1 MTPGPTEYSSA
12 SGAVARLV
20 AGPKG
25 CDGLEHAA
33 AGRTLRLTSA
43 VDPAAEDRA
52 LVDRLSPDPGAGVIC
67 FGLGLGYHLEEL
79 ARRLAPET
87 PLWVLESRP
96 ELADCALASRDLSA
110 LFKRPGFR
118 LFIGPFAKAP
128 WAEGET
134 PPAQALWRPAAWK
147 HFRDE
152 YPELPSLRPVAKPR
166 PAFRR
171 LLMFQCG
178 YFLGREL
185 VNAARELGLTV
196 ATWSFQSGPFGRQGD
211 FKALLRLIRDFRP
224 DLALT
229 INHLGFDDEGLLDDA
244 LERLGLP
251 TASWFVDSPIF
262 ILGQTRPGSTVRAFS
277 WDSGYL
283 PWLRSHGFRQASYL
297 PLATDPSFFSAPAGP
312 WKISRRISFVGDSL
326 TAATDKYLGKAG
338 FTAEGAI
345 RADFLKAADGL
356 AASFLAGPELLP
368 ETAPLQTLAAQ
379 FGLAGDEANHNN
391 LAGLV
396 TWRASRLWRLAVLQA
411 MEPADLTVAG
421 DQSWAGL
428 LPLKAGQLR
437 PTVDYYTG
445 LAPFYRSSLVNLNIT
460 SAQMKTG
467 LNQRVFDAP
476 AAGGFLLTDDRAQL
490 ADLFEP
496 GREVITYGQPAEARE
511 LADWYVAHQ
520 TAGAEIARAARRRIE
535 AEHLYRHRLA
545 ALLTEMGH

>member
-1 MTPGPTEYSSA
+1 
-12 SGAVARLV
+12 VARLV

-25 CDGLEHAA
+25 YNGLEYTE

-52 LVDRLSPDPGAGVIC
+52 LVSRLNPNPEVGVIC

-79 ARRLAPET
+79 ARRLAPES

-96 ELADCALASRDLSA
+96 ELADCALAGRDLSA

-152 YPELPSLRPVAKPR
+152 YPKIPAPRPEAKPR
-166 PAFRR
+166 PALRR

-196 ATWSFQSGPFGRQGD
+196 ATWSFQSGPFARPGD
-211 FKALLRLIRDFRP
+211 FKALLRLIGDFRP

-229 INHLGFDDEGLLDDA
+229 INHLGFDDEGRLDDI

-251 TASWFVDSPIF
+251 TASWFVDSPVF

-277 WDSGYL
+277 WDRDYL
-283 PWLRSHGFRQASYL
+283 PWLRSQGFNQATYL
-297 PLATDPSFFSAPAGP
+297 PLATDPSFFSAPASPGQ
-312 WKISRRISFVGDSL
+312 IARRISFVGDSL
-326 TAATDKYLGKAG
+326 TAATDKYLGKVG
-338 FTAEGAI
+338 FTAEGPV
-345 RADFLKAADGL
+345 RADFLRAADDL
-356 AASFLAGPELLP
+356 AADFLAGPKLLP

-379 FGLAGDEANHNN
+379 FGLAGDEANLNN
-391 LAGLV
+391 LAALI
-396 TWRASRLWRLAVLQA
+396 TWRASRQRRLVILQA
-411 MEPADLTVAG
+411 LDPADLTVAG

-428 LPLKAGQLR
+428 LPLKTSQLR
-437 PTVDYYTG
+437 PPVDYYAG

-490 ADLFEP
+490 AELFEP
-496 GREVITYGQPAEARE
+496 GREVVTYGQPAEARE
-511 LADWYVAHQ
+511 LADWYVAHPR
-520 TAGAEIARAARRRIE
+520 AGAEIARAARRRIG

-545 ALLTEMGH
+545 ALLKEMGH